1 MRRFVHP
8 SSDDIDNTNYSL
20 YAIINNSLI
29 GMKNGI
35 NRCFAIAPLQALLHT
50 EKFKDSFLNKDQLAR
65 KINRNEGKKGA
76 LAGCISGLFN
86 YYWLGNEQTYD
97 TDKIMVRGKFCNA

>member
-1 MRRFVHP
+1 MVEDLGRSTECVMP
-8 SSDDIDNTNYSL
+8 L
-20 YAIINNSLI
+20 LNNSLI